1 MKLST
6 LYPESRSGKEIILTS
21 SLVGILF
28 YILLI
33 VYQPFGTSQFEHT
46 FKYLLLAPYAII
58 TTFSFYIVNILSM
71 QWKKKWKTGREI
83 LKIFLILFI
92 ISILAYFYNTLFL
105 SRVRLSF
112 ENFLYMFAYSVA
124 IGTPV
129 SCIYILAK
137 YIYLSNNSQFN
148 EEAGNL
154 ENDNIANT
162 DHCLAIERSLKLS
175 IISENSNI
183 FMEIA
188 VEDFVFAEAADNY
201 CVLHFYEND
210 ILKNEIIRISLTKLL
225 DQIQRDNI
233 RKVHRSLIVN
243 LKKVIKF
250 KGNTSGYSITLE
262 NMNKEL
268 RVSRN
273 YIGSVAPLL
282 KKFAI
287 RP

>member
-1 MKLST
+1 MTLST

-21 SLVGILF
+21 SLVGISF

-46 FKYLLLAPYAII
+46 SKYLLLAPYAII
-58 TTFSFYIVNILSM
+58 TTFSFYIVNFLSM
-71 QWKKKWKTGREI
+71 QWKKKWTTGREI

-92 ISILAYFYNTLFL
+92 ISIFAYFYNTLFL
-105 SRVRLSF
+105 SKVQLSF
-112 ENFLYMFAYSVA
+112 ENFLYMFAYSAA

-129 SCIYILAK
+129 SCIYILAR
-137 YIYLSNNSQFN
+137 YIYLSNESQCN
-148 EEAGNL
+148 EEG
-154 ENDNIANT
+154 ENYEKENIT
-162 DHCLAIERSLKLS
+162 ETYRHFDIESNLKLCVV
-175 IISENSNI
+175 SEYSN
-183 FMEIA
+183 FYKEIA

-225 DQIQRDNI
+225 SQIQCDTI

-243 LKKVIKF
+243 LKKVTKF
-250 KGNTSGYSITLE
+250 KGNTSGYRITLK
-262 NMNKEL
+262 NINREL
-268 RVSRN
+268 TVSRN
-273 YIGSVAPLL
+273 YVSSVIPLL
-282 KKFAI
+282 KEFAI

>member
-71 QWKKKWKTGREI
+71 QWKKKWTTGREI

-148 EEAGNL
+148 EEEGNL
-154 ENDNIANT
+154 ESDNIADT
-162 DHCLAIERSLKLS
+162 DHCLAIERSLKLC

-273 YIGSVAPLL
+273 YISSVAPLL

>member
-71 QWKKKWKTGREI
+71 QWKKKWTTGREI
-83 LKIFLILFI
+83 LKIFFILFI
-92 ISILAYFYNTLFL
+92 ISIFAYFYNTLFL

-112 ENFLYMFAYSVA
+112 ENFLYMFAYSAA

-148 EEAGNL
+148 EEEGNL
-154 ENDNIANT
+154 ENDNIADT
-162 DHCLAIERSLKLS
+162 DHCLEIERSLKLC

-201 CVLHFYEND
+201 CVLHFYENN

-233 RKVHRSLIVN
+233 RKVHSSLIVN

>member
-21 SLVGILF
+21 SLVGVLF

-71 QWKKKWKTGREI
+71 QWKKKWTTGREI
-83 LKIFLILFI
+83 LKIFFILFI
-92 ISILAYFYNTLFL
+92 ISIFAYFYNTLFL

-154 ENDNIANT
+154 ENDNIADT
-162 DHCLAIERSLKLS
+162 DHCLAIERSLKLC

-188 VEDFVFAEAADNY
+188 VEDFIFAEAADNY
-201 CVLHFYEND
+201 CILHFYEND

>member
-71 QWKKKWKTGREI
+71 QWKKKWTTGREI

-148 EEAGNL
+148 EEEGNL
-154 ENDNIANT
+154 ESDNIADT
-162 DHCLAIERSLKLS
+162 DHCLAIERSLKLC

-250 KGNTSGYSITLE
+250 KGNTSGYRITLE

>member
-71 QWKKKWKTGREI
+71 QWKKKWTTGREI

-148 EEAGNL
+148 EEEGNL
-154 ENDNIANT
+154 ESDNIADT
-162 DHCLAIERSLKLS
+162 DHCLAIERSLKLC

-243 LKKVIKF
+243 LKRVIKF

>member
-71 QWKKKWKTGREI
+71 QWKKKWTTGREI
-83 LKIFLILFI
+83 LKIFFILFI
-92 ISILAYFYNTLFL
+92 ISIFAYFYNTLFL
-105 SRVRLSF
+105 SRVRLSC

-154 ENDNIANT
+154 ENDNIADT
-162 DHCLAIERSLKLS
+162 DHCLAIERSLKLC

-273 YIGSVAPLL
+273 YISSVAPLL

>member
-71 QWKKKWKTGREI
+71 QWKKKWTTGREI

-148 EEAGNL
+148 EEEGNL
-154 ENDNIANT
+154 ESDNIADT
-162 DHCLAIERSLKLS
+162 DHCLAIERSLKLC

-243 LKKVIKF
+243 LKRVIKF
-250 KGNTSGYSITLE
+250 KGNTSGYRITLE

>member
-71 QWKKKWKTGREI
+71 QWKKKWTTGREI
-83 LKIFLILFI
+83 LKIFFILFI
-92 ISILAYFYNTLFL
+92 ISIFAYFYNTLFL

-154 ENDNIANT
+154 ENDNIADT
-162 DHCLAIERSLKLS
+162 DHCLAIERSLKLC

-201 CVLHFYEND
+201 CILHFYEND